1 MTAPQSLLQAA
12 FNRLS
17 ARLGHRLL
25 DSAAQLAE
33 LAQQAPGQF
42 QQEWS
47 VFWEEVELEAQ
58 RLERGGPFASSNK
71 NDPGA
76 SGSGSPWTSAGPK
89 DPPPSPSD
97 PQDLI
102 DALRARVAHLT
113 QWLEQDPG
121 RS

>member
-33 LAQQAPGQF
+33 IAQQAPGQL

-47 VFWEEVELEAQ
+47 VFWQEVELEAQ
-58 RLERGGPFASSNK
+58 RLERGPFADGVKESPSSGGPVW
-71 NDPGA
+71 DVEA
-76 SGSGSPWTSAGPK
+76 QEGSP
-89 DPPPSPSD
+89 PPAAD

-113 QWLEQDPG
+113 QRLEQGPG

>member
-47 VFWEEVELEAQ
+47 LFWEEVEEEAQ
-58 RLERGGPFASSNK
+58 RLERGGPFATSTK
-71 NDPGA
+71 DAPGA
-76 SGSGSPWTSAGPK
+76 AGSPWPSAAGPR
-89 DPPPSPSD
+89 DQPPSSTD

-113 QWLEQDPG
+113 QGLEQDPG

>member
-33 LAQQAPGQF
+33 IAQQAPGQF

-47 VFWEEVELEAQ
+47 VFWEEVEVEAQ
-58 RLERGGPFASSNK
+58 RLERGGPFASSTK
-71 NDPGA
+71 DAPGA
-76 SGSGSPWTSAGPK
+76 ASSPWTSAASQ
-89 DPPPSPSD
+89 DPPPSSAD
-97 PQDLI
+97 PQELI
-102 DALRARVAHLT
+102 DALRARVAQLT
-113 QWLEQDPG
+113 QRLEQDPG

>member
-1 MTAPQSLLQAA
+1 MSAPQSLLQAA

-33 LAQQAPGQF
+33 LAQQAPGQL

-58 RLERGGPFASSNK
+58 RLERGPFAGGTP
-71 NDPGA
+71 DAPGA
-76 SGSGSPWTSAGPK
+76 ASTAWPAAGRQET
-89 DPPPSPSD
+89 PSPSSD

-102 DALRARVAHLT
+102 DGLRARVAHLT
-113 QWLEQDPG
+113 QRLEQGPG

>member
-1 MTAPQSLLQAA
+1 MTAPQSFLQAA

-33 LAQQAPGQF
+33 LAQQAPGQL

-47 VFWEEVELEAQ
+47 VFWEEVEVEAQ
-58 RLERGGPFASSNK
+58 RLERGGPYASSTK
-71 NDPGA
+71 DAPGA
-76 SGSGSPWTSAGPK
+76 AGSPWPSAGPQ
-89 DPPPSPSD
+89 DQPPSSSD

-113 QWLEQDPG
+113 QRLEQDPG

>member
-47 VFWEEVELEAQ
+47 VFWEEVEVEAQ
-58 RLERGGPFASSNK
+58 RLERGGPFASSTK
-71 NDPGA
+71 DAPGA
-76 SGSGSPWTSAGPK
+76 AGSPWPSAGPQ
-89 DPPPSPSD
+89 DQPPSSAD
-97 PQDLI
+97 PQELI

-113 QWLEQDPG
+113 QRLEQDPG

>member
-47 VFWEEVELEAQ
+47 VFWEEVEVEAQ
-58 RLERGGPFASSNK
+58 RLERGPFAGGTT
-71 NDPGA
+71 DAPGA
-76 SGSGSPWTSAGPK
+76 AGSTWSSASPQETPAS
-89 DPPPSPSD
+89 SSD

-113 QWLEQDPG
+113 QRLEQDPG

>member
-1 MTAPQSLLQAA
+1 MSAPQSLLQAA

-33 LAQQAPGQF
+33 LAQQAPAQL

-58 RLERGGPFASSNK
+58 RLERGPFA
-71 NDPGA
+71 
-76 SGSGSPWTSAGPK
+76 GSAPDAHAAAGSAWPSAGPQ
-89 DPPPSPSD
+89 DPPPSSSD

-102 DALRARVAHLT
+102 DGLRARVAHLT
-113 QWLEQDPG
+113 QRLEQDPG

>member
-1 MTAPQSLLQAA
+1 MSAPQSLLQAA

-58 RLERGGPFASSNK
+58 RLERGGPFATSTE
-71 NDPGA
+71 DAAGA
-76 SGSGSPWTSAGPK
+76 AGSPWTSAGPQEP
-89 DPPPSPSD
+89 PPPSSD

-102 DALRARVAHLT
+102 DALRARVANLT
-113 QWLEQDPG
+113 QRLEQDPG

>member
-17 ARLGHRLL
+17 ARLGNRLL

-47 VFWEEVELEAQ
+47 VFWEEVEAEAQ
-58 RLERGGPFASSNK
+58 RLERGPFAGGTTAAPDTAGSAWPS
-71 NDPGA
+71 A
-76 SGSGSPWTSAGPK
+76 SPQ
-89 DPPPSPSD
+89 DQPPSSSD

-113 QWLEQDPG
+113 QRLEQDPG

>member
-1 MTAPQSLLQAA
+1 MTAPQSLVQAA

-47 VFWEEVELEAQ
+47 LFWEEVEVEAQ
-58 RLERGGPFASSNK
+58 RLERGAPFASSTK
-71 NDPGA
+71 EAPGA
-76 SGSGSPWTSAGPK
+76 AGSPWPPAGPQ
-89 DPPPSPSD
+89 DQPLSSND

-113 QWLEQDPG
+113 QRLEQDPG

>member
-33 LAQQAPGQF
+33 IAQQAPGQF

-47 VFWEEVELEAQ
+47 VFWEEVEVEAQ
-58 RLERGGPFASSNK
+58 RLERGGPFASSTK
-71 NDPGA
+71 DAPSAA
-76 SGSGSPWTSAGPK
+76 SSPWSAASQ
-89 DPPPSPSD
+89 DPPPSSAD
-97 PQDLI
+97 PQELI
-102 DALRARVAHLT
+102 DALRARVAQLT
-113 QWLEQDPG
+113 QRLEQDPG

>member
-25 DSAAQLAE
+25 DSAAQLVE
-33 LAQQAPGQF
+33 LAQQAPSQL

-47 VFWEEVELEAQ
+47 VFWQEVELEAE
-58 RLERGGPFASSNK
+58 RIERG
-71 NDPGA
+71 PGA
-76 SGSGSPWTSAGPK
+76 DGVKHSPSRDRSGWDVPFQDAP
-89 DPPPSPSD
+89 PPPSAD

-102 DALRARVAHLT
+102 DGLRARVAHLT
-113 QWLEQDPG
+113 QRLEQGPG

>member
-47 VFWEEVELEAQ
+47 LFWEEVEVEAQ
-58 RLERGGPFASSNK
+58 RLEKGAPFAGSTK
-71 NDPGA
+71 EAPGA
-76 SGSGSPWTSAGPK
+76 AGSPWPSAPGPQ
-89 DPPPSPSD
+89 DQPPSSSD

-113 QWLEQDPG
+113 QRLEQDPG

>member
-1 MTAPQSLLQAA
+1 MTAPQSFLQAA

-47 VFWEEVELEAQ
+47 VFWEEVEVEAQ
-58 RLERGGPFASSNK
+58 RLERGPFAGGTTEA
-71 NDPGA
+71 PGA
-76 SGSGSPWTSAGPK
+76 AGPAWPSASPQ
-89 DPPPSPSD
+89 DPPQPSSD

-113 QWLEQDPG
+113 QRLEQDPG

>member
-47 VFWEEVELEAQ
+47 VFWEEVEVEAQ
-58 RLERGGPFASSNK
+58 RLERGGPFASGTK
-71 NDPGA
+71 DAPGA
-76 SGSGSPWTSAGPK
+76 ARSPWPSAGPQ
-89 DPPPSPSD
+89 DQPPSSSD

-113 QWLEQDPG
+113 QRLEQDPG

>member
-1 MTAPQSLLQAA
+1 MSAPQSLLQAA

-58 RLERGGPFASSNK
+58 RLERGPYAGGTQAA
-71 NDPGA
+71 PGA
-76 SGSGSPWTSAGPK
+76 NGSSWRSEGPQ
-89 DPPPSPSD
+89 DPPPSSSD

-113 QWLEQDPG
+113 QRLEQGPG

>member
-17 ARLGHRLL
+17 ARLGDRLL
-25 DSAAQLAE
+25 DSAARLAE

-47 VFWEEVELEAQ
+47 LFWEEVEAEAQ
-58 RLERGGPFASSNK
+58 RLERGPFAPGST
-71 NDPGA
+71 DAPGA
-76 SGSGSPWTSAGPK
+76 AGTTWQSASPQ
-89 DPPPSPSD
+89 DPPPSSSD

-113 QWLEQDPG
+113 QRLEQDPG

>member
-1 MTAPQSLLQAA
+1 MSAPQSLLQAA

-58 RLERGGPFASSNK
+58 RLERGPFAGGTQ
-71 NDPGA
+71 DAHGA
-76 SGSGSPWTSAGPK
+76 AGSAWPSAGPQ
-89 DPPPSPSD
+89 DPPPSPSSD

-102 DALRARVAHLT
+102 DGLRARVAHLT
-113 QWLEQDPG
+113 QRLEQGPG
-121 RS
+121 RF

>member
-17 ARLGHRLL
+17 ARLGNRLL

-33 LAQQAPGQF
+33 LAQQAPGQL

-47 VFWEEVELEAQ
+47 VFWQEVEAEAQ
-58 RLERGGPFASSNK
+58 RLERGPFAGPTTQA
-71 NDPGA
+71 PGA
-76 SGSGSPWTSAGPK
+76 AGSGWSPASPRNTQ
-89 DPPPSPSD
+89 PSSTD

-102 DALRARVAHLT
+102 DALRARVAQLT
-113 QWLEQDPG
+113 QRLEQDPG